1 MIRSLCSRVA
11 GPTILVLALTV
22 LLAPFA
28 QVPSG
33 QAQSPCD
40 GLIAPRLTVGS
51 TARVT
56 SPYGLSL
63 KDSPRTGAAGAIER
77 ALLPFGTVLRVL
89 DGYTCN
95 LGYLWWQVQ
104 LPDGSSGWAAEGNA
118 DEYFLQPHV
127 EALHVF
133 RPRDDGTALD
143 HFTVTRDGLSS
154 RQAAIPV
161 PPAQGT
167 PGTVWQPVEIDRLA
181 TLLTDAQT
189 RCPQRLRDTPLEGVT
204 SLDDA
209 LALPLPSLEYDFY
222 PAPSGERVVLVR
234 HLHLQ
239 VPRCDTV
246 IPERVGISTVSVLAA
261 DGTETVL
268 FPFPQHGSVPAS
280 EDAYAPSEPD
290 SWTVTLDEVIWSP
303 HKKYIAFVAA
313 YRDRCAGGDCYRFHI
328 YIANLESGQLYIV
341 GEGRHLGW
349 TNGGEGIVFFRLT
362 RDSAGQARARLFAA
376 RPDGSARQEV
386 WLPGGAVYVS
396 EERRDLGFP
405 WNPSGTR
412 VMVGNAGLGE
422 VMLLNVADRA
432 FTPPV
437 AVPDLMP
444 QPNRL
449 SVHLV
454 RGETALLWTTIRG
467 EFVLQD
473 VRTGRWERL
482 SSELASTGVA
492 PRRVQVFGLG
502 DAALIEMADGSAYL
516 LDLEADRLTA
526 VMLQQ

>member
-1 MIRSLCSRVA
+1 MIRSLCSRIA
-11 GPTILVLALTV
+11 GPTILVLALTA
-22 LLAPFA
+22 LLVPFS
-28 QVPSG
+28 QVTPG

-40 GLIAPRLTVGS
+40 GLIAPRLTMGS

-63 KDSPRTGAAGAIER
+63 KDSPRTGAAGAVER
-77 ALLPFGTVLRVL
+77 ALLPFGTVVRVL
-89 DGYTCN
+89 DGHSCN
-95 LGYLWWQVQ
+95 LGYVWWQVQ
-104 LPDGSSGWAAEGNA
+104 LPDGTTGWAAEGDAN
-118 DEYFLQPHV
+118 EYFLQPHT
-127 EALHVF
+127 EMLHIF
-133 RPRDDGTALD
+133 RPRDDGAALD
-143 HFTVTRDGLSS
+143 HFTVTRQG
-154 RQAAIPV
+154 QATWRGTIPIA
-161 PPAQGT
+161 PAQAT
-167 PGTVWQPVEIDRLA
+167 PATTWQQVEIDRLA
-181 TLLTDAQT
+181 ALLDDA
-189 RCPQRLRDTPLEGVT
+189 RAHCPQRLRNTPLEEVT
-204 SLDDA
+204 SLDEA
-209 LALPLPSLEYDFY
+209 LALPLPALDYNFY
-222 PAPSGERVVLVR
+222 PAPSGERLVLVR

-261 DGTETVL
+261 DGTETPL

-280 EDAYAPSEPD
+280 EDVYSPSEPD

-303 HKKYIAFVAA
+303 HEKYIAFVAA
-313 YRDRCAGGDCYRFHI
+313 YRDRCASGDCYRFHI

-349 TNGGEGIVFFRLT
+349 TNGGEGIAFFRLT
-362 RDSAGQARARLFAA
+362 RDSAGQPRARLFAA

-396 EERRDLGFP
+396 AERRDFGFP
-405 WNPSGTR
+405 WNLSGTR

-432 FTPPV
+432 FTPPI

-444 QPNRL
+444 QSNRL
-449 SVHLV
+449 AVHLV

-467 EFVLQD
+467 EFVVQD
-473 VRTGRWERL
+473 VRSGRWQQL
-482 SSELASTGVA
+482 QSELASTGIA
-492 PRRVQVFGLG
+492 PRRVQVFGMG

-516 LDLEADRLTA
+516 LDLEADRLT
-526 VMLQQ
+526 VVPLR